1 MSMLGLEILLLV
13 FLVAG
18 ILYFFNLGEKVF
30 ITLIGSIALIASGIL
45 FGIGLHIANMM
56 MGKGL

>member
-1 MSMLGLEILLLV
+1 MSMLGFEILFLV
-13 FLVAG
+13 FLIAG
-18 ILYFFNLGEKVF
+18 ILYFFDLGEKVSVA
-30 ITLIGSIALIASGIL
+30 LVGSIMLIAGGML

>member
-1 MSMLGLEILLLV
+1 MLGFEVLFLV

-18 ILYFFNLGEKVF
+18 ILYFFDLGEKVF
-30 ITLIGSIALIASGIL
+30 IALVGGIMLTVSGIL